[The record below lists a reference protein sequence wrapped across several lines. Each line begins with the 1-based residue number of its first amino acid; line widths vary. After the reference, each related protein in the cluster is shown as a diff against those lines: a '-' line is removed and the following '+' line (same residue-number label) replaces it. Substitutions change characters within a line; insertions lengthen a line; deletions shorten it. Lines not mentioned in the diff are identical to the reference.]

1 MPRAVKFEDDWD
13 EPSVDAASMK
23 DDLTPSQRAA
33 VEHFHGPLL
42 VLAGPGSGKTRVIT
56 RRIARLIERGVRPWE
71 ILAITFTN
79 KAARAMSDRVQ
90 ALLPGKRIWVSTFH
104 RFCSRLLRDHG
115 RSVGLQ
121 PNFSIYDTS
130 DQQQIIK
137 QVLSEQNFD
146 AAHFPA
152 NKIGARIS
160 HAKNELLTP
169 ELYVAR
175 YGEGIGTHLEA
186 VVAKVYPAYQKR
198 LLAANAV
205 DFDDLLVHVALLL
218 AENEELRTELD
229 QRFRFILVDEYQ
241 DTNKAQ
247 YQIVAA
253 LSQIEPNLCATGD
266 PDQSIYGWRG
276 ARIENILRFEQE
288 FPDVTMIRLEENFRS
303 TPEILQTADAL
314 ISHNIQRKPKR
325 LKTDNASGEKVEL
338 RLHRDGQDEANGI
351 ANEIAALVE
360 AGERQWKDFA
370 IFYRVN
376 ALSRS
381 LETALARQKI
391 SYQIAGGVAFYE
403 RAEIKDLLGYLRL
416 IENPQDRVAFLRVV
430 NTPTRGIGKSSL
442 DKLVRWADGTGT
454 VLLDAARQPGAV
466 PDLPKKAAVQL
477 RAFAALIDELAQ
489 ASSGPT
495 LVPSSSGER
504 ARVRGPNGENVSDL
518 GGDSFSGP
526 QPSTLDPQ
534 RMGEE
539 PLTLTLSPQSRG
551 EGTGDEE
558 PPHPN
563 PLPHKAGGEG
573 TGQSQVEPEVTGE
586 SVEAL
591 LKLVL
596 RRTGYLR
603 QFESSPDEDDM
614 QRLGNIDELVSAAR
628 QYDEEEA
635 KTEQG
640 GSLGGFL
647 ETASLAQDID
657 SLDESTGAVMLM
669 TLHAA
674 KGLEFPVVYV
684 IGVEQNL
691 IPHERSLRENDARQ
705 LEEERRLLFVGI
717 TRAEEKLVLTHTQ
730 RREIHGRSL
739 STIPSD
745 FLQELN
751 LQHRDCTGAEDFQFG
766 DFAAHDFADDHFGD
780 DAGNA
785 HDDHGEVDYDASDP
799 DEADHEQ
806 AARVES
812 KFTALRQVGK
822 SFNRPRVLP
831 NNLHLTTGAALESGA
846 AGKIELSLGF
856 AVGMQVRHPR
866 YGLGTVIETSGLA
879 KNRMVVV
886 EFATDARRESFVA
899 SKCPLQPV
907 GLR

>member
-1 MPRAVKFEDDWD
+1 MPRAVIFEDDWD

-33 VEHFHGPLL
+33 VEHFRGPLL

-104 RFCSRLLRDHG
+104 SFCARMLRDHG

-137 QVLSEQNFD
+137 QVLSDQNLD

-205 DFDDLLVHVALLL
+205 DFDDLLGHVARLL
-218 AENEELRTELD
+218 AENEELRSELD

-314 ISHNIQRKPKR
+314 ISHNVQRKPKR
-325 LKTDNASGEKVEL
+325 LKTDNASGEQVEL

-416 IENPQDRVAFLRVV
+416 IENPQDRVAFMRVV

-477 RAFAALIDELAQ
+477 RAFAGLIDELAQ
-489 ASSGPT
+489 SS
-495 LVPSSSGER
+495 
-504 ARVRGPNGENVSDL
+504 
-518 GGDSFSGP
+518 
-526 QPSTLDPQ
+526 
-534 RMGEE
+534 
-539 PLTLTLSPQSRG
+539 
-551 EGTGDEE
+551 
-558 PPHPN
+558 
-563 PLPHKAGGEG
+563 AGL
-573 TGQSQVEPEVTGE
+573 
-586 SVEAL
+586 VEAL

-628 QYDEEEA
+628 QYDEQEA

-691 IPHERSLRENDARQ
+691 IPHERSLRENDIRQ

-751 LQHRDCTGAEDFQFG
+751 LKHRDCTGAEDFSFG
-766 DFAAHDFADDHFGD
+766 DFAAHDFADDHCGD
-780 DAGNA
+780 DSGDA
-785 HDDHGEVDYDASDP
+785 HDDHGEIDNDASDT
-799 DEADHEQ
+799 DEADHEK
-806 AARVES
+806 AARVAS
-812 KFTALRQVGK
+812 KYAALRQVGK
-822 SFNRPRVLP
+822 SLNRPRVLP
-831 NNLHLTTGAALESGA
+831 SNLHLTTGAALESGTRQQV
-846 AGKIELSLGF
+846 ELSLGF

-899 SKCPLQPV
+899 AKCPLQPI

>member
-1 MPRAVKFEDDWD
+1 MKFEDDWD
-13 EPSVDAASMK
+13 EPAVDAAYMK

-33 VEHFHGPLL
+33 VEHFRGPLL

-90 ALLPGKRIWVSTFH
+90 ALLPGKRIWISTFH
-104 RFCSRLLRDHG
+104 SFCARMLRDHG

-137 QVLSEQNFD
+137 QVLNEQNLD

-218 AENEELRTELD
+218 AENEELRSELD

-253 LSQIEPNLCATGD
+253 LSQLEPNLCATGD

-325 LKTDNASGEKVEL
+325 LKTDNASGEQVEL

-416 IENPQDRVAFLRVV
+416 IENPQDRIAFMRVV

-454 VLLDAARQPGAV
+454 MLLDAARQPGAV

-477 RAFAALIDELAQ
+477 RAFAGLIDELAQ
-489 ASSGPT
+489 SSSGP
-495 LVPSSSGER
+495 
-504 ARVRGPNGENVSDL
+504 
-518 GGDSFSGP
+518 
-526 QPSTLDPQ
+526 
-534 RMGEE
+534 
-539 PLTLTLSPQSRG
+539 
-551 EGTGDEE
+551 
-558 PPHPN
+558 
-563 PLPHKAGGEG
+563 
-573 TGQSQVEPEVTGE
+573 
-586 SVEAL
+586 VEAL
-591 LKLVL
+591 LQLVL

-628 QYDEEEA
+628 QYDEQEA

-647 ETASLAQDID
+647 ETAILAQDID

-691 IPHERSLRENDARQ
+691 IPHERSLRENDIRQ

-751 LQHRDCTGAEDFQFG
+751 LQHRDCTGADDFSFG

-785 HDDHGEVDYDASDP
+785 HDDHGEVDYDASDL
-799 DEADHEQ
+799 DEADHEK

-812 KFTALRQVGK
+812 KYAALRQVGK
-822 SFNRPRVLP
+822 SLNRPRVLP
-831 NNLHLTTGAALESGA
+831 SNLHLTTGAALESGTRQQV
-846 AGKIELSLGF
+846 ELSLGF

-899 SKCPLQPV
+899 AKCPLQPI

>member
-1 MPRAVKFEDDWD
+1 MIFEDDWD

-33 VEHFHGPLL
+33 VEHFRGPLL

-104 RFCSRLLRDHG
+104 SFCARMLRDHG

-137 QVLSEQNFD
+137 QVLSDQNLD

-205 DFDDLLVHVALLL
+205 DFDDLLGHVARLL
-218 AENEELRTELD
+218 AENEELRSELD

-314 ISHNIQRKPKR
+314 ISHNVQRKPKR
-325 LKTDNASGEKVEL
+325 LKTDNASGEQVEL

-416 IENPQDRVAFLRVV
+416 IENPQDRVAFMRVV

-477 RAFAALIDELAQ
+477 RAFAGLIDELAQ
-489 ASSGPT
+489 SI
-495 LVPSSSGER
+495 
-504 ARVRGPNGENVSDL
+504 
-518 GGDSFSGP
+518 
-526 QPSTLDPQ
+526 
-534 RMGEE
+534 
-539 PLTLTLSPQSRG
+539 
-551 EGTGDEE
+551 
-558 PPHPN
+558 
-563 PLPHKAGGEG
+563 AGL
-573 TGQSQVEPEVTGE
+573 
-586 SVEAL
+586 VEAL

-628 QYDEEEA
+628 QYDEQEA

-691 IPHERSLRENDARQ
+691 IPHERSLRENDIRQ

-751 LQHRDCTGAEDFQFG
+751 LKHRDCTGAEDFSFG
-766 DFAAHDFADDHFGD
+766 DFAAHDFADDHCGD
-780 DAGNA
+780 DSGDA
-785 HDDHGEVDYDASDP
+785 HDDHGEIDNDASDP
-799 DEADHEQ
+799 DEADHEK
-806 AARVES
+806 AARVAS
-812 KFTALRQVGK
+812 KYAALRQVGK
-822 SFNRPRVLP
+822 SLDRPRVLP
-831 NNLHLTTGAALESGA
+831 SNLHLTTGAALESGTRQQV
-846 AGKIELSLGF
+846 ELSLGF

-899 SKCPLQPV
+899 AKCPLQPI

>member
-1 MPRAVKFEDDWD
+1 MIFEDDWD

-33 VEHFHGPLL
+33 VEHFRGPLL

-104 RFCSRLLRDHG
+104 SFCARMLRDHG

-137 QVLSEQNFD
+137 QVLSDQNLD

-205 DFDDLLVHVALLL
+205 DFDDLLGHVARLL
-218 AENEELRTELD
+218 AENEELRSELD

-276 ARIENILRFEQE
+276 ARIENILLFEQE

-314 ISHNIQRKPKR
+314 ISHNVQRKPKR
-325 LKTDNASGEKVEL
+325 LKTDNASGEQVEL

-416 IENPQDRVAFLRVV
+416 IENPQDRVAFMRVV

-454 VLLDAARQPGAV
+454 VLLNAARQPGAV

-477 RAFAALIDELAQ
+477 RAFAGLIDELAQ
-489 ASSGPT
+489 SS
-495 LVPSSSGER
+495 
-504 ARVRGPNGENVSDL
+504 
-518 GGDSFSGP
+518 
-526 QPSTLDPQ
+526 
-534 RMGEE
+534 
-539 PLTLTLSPQSRG
+539 
-551 EGTGDEE
+551 
-558 PPHPN
+558 
-563 PLPHKAGGEG
+563 AGL
-573 TGQSQVEPEVTGE
+573 
-586 SVEAL
+586 VEAL

-628 QYDEEEA
+628 QYDEQEA

-691 IPHERSLRENDARQ
+691 IPHERSLRENDIRQ

-751 LQHRDCTGAEDFQFG
+751 LKHRDCTGAEDFSFG
-766 DFAAHDFADDHFGD
+766 DFAAHDFADDHCGD
-780 DAGNA
+780 DSGDA
-785 HDDHGEVDYDASDP
+785 HDDHGEIDNDASDP
-799 DEADHEQ
+799 DEADHEK
-806 AARVES
+806 AARVAS
-812 KFTALRQVGK
+812 KYAALRQVGK
-822 SFNRPRVLP
+822 SLNRPRVLP
-831 NNLHLTTGAALESGA
+831 SNLHLTTGAALESGA
-846 AGKIELSLGF
+846 RQQVELSLGF

-899 SKCPLQPV
+899 AKCPLQPI

>member
-1 MPRAVKFEDDWD
+1 MIFEDDWD

-33 VEHFHGPLL
+33 VEHFRGPLL

-104 RFCSRLLRDHG
+104 SFCARMLRDHG

-137 QVLSEQNFD
+137 QVLSDQNLD

-205 DFDDLLVHVALLL
+205 DFDDLLGHVARLL
-218 AENEELRTELD
+218 AENEELRSELD

-314 ISHNIQRKPKR
+314 ISHNVQRKPKR
-325 LKTDNASGEKVEL
+325 LKTDNASGEQVEL

-416 IENPQDRVAFLRVV
+416 IENPQDRVAFMRVV

-477 RAFAALIDELAQ
+477 RAFAGLIDELAQ
-489 ASSGPT
+489 SS
-495 LVPSSSGER
+495 
-504 ARVRGPNGENVSDL
+504 
-518 GGDSFSGP
+518 
-526 QPSTLDPQ
+526 
-534 RMGEE
+534 
-539 PLTLTLSPQSRG
+539 
-551 EGTGDEE
+551 
-558 PPHPN
+558 
-563 PLPHKAGGEG
+563 AGL
-573 TGQSQVEPEVTGE
+573 
-586 SVEAL
+586 VEAL

-628 QYDEEEA
+628 QYDEQEA

-691 IPHERSLRENDARQ
+691 IPHERSLRENDIRQ

-751 LQHRDCTGAEDFQFG
+751 LKHRDCTGAEDFSFG
-766 DFAAHDFADDHFGD
+766 DFAAHDFADDHCGD
-780 DAGNA
+780 DSGDA
-785 HDDHGEVDYDASDP
+785 HDDHGEIDNDASDP
-799 DEADHEQ
+799 DEADHEK
-806 AARVES
+806 AARVAS
-812 KFTALRQVGK
+812 KYAALRQVGK
-822 SFNRPRVLP
+822 SLNRPRVLP
-831 NNLHLTTGAALESGA
+831 SNLHLTTGAALESGTRQQV
-846 AGKIELSLGF
+846 ELSLGF

-899 SKCPLQPV
+899 AKCPLQPI

>member
-1 MPRAVKFEDDWD
+1 MIFEDDWD

-33 VEHFHGPLL
+33 VEHFRGPLL

-104 RFCSRLLRDHG
+104 SFCARMLRDHG

-137 QVLSEQNFD
+137 QVLSDQNLD

-205 DFDDLLVHVALLL
+205 DFDDLLGHVARLL
-218 AENEELRTELD
+218 AENEELRSELD

-314 ISHNIQRKPKR
+314 ISHNVQRKPKR
-325 LKTDNASGEKVEL
+325 LKTDNASGEQVEL

-416 IENPQDRVAFLRVV
+416 IETPQDRVAFMRVV

-477 RAFAALIDELAQ
+477 RAFAGLIDELAQ
-489 ASSGPT
+489 SS
-495 LVPSSSGER
+495 
-504 ARVRGPNGENVSDL
+504 
-518 GGDSFSGP
+518 
-526 QPSTLDPQ
+526 
-534 RMGEE
+534 
-539 PLTLTLSPQSRG
+539 
-551 EGTGDEE
+551 
-558 PPHPN
+558 
-563 PLPHKAGGEG
+563 AGL
-573 TGQSQVEPEVTGE
+573 
-586 SVEAL
+586 VEAL

-628 QYDEEEA
+628 QYDEQEA

-691 IPHERSLRENDARQ
+691 IPHERSLRENDIRQ

-751 LQHRDCTGAEDFQFG
+751 LKHRDCTGAEDFSFG
-766 DFAAHDFADDHFGD
+766 DFAAHDFADDHCGD
-780 DAGNA
+780 DSGDA
-785 HDDHGEVDYDASDP
+785 HDDHGEIDNDASDT
-799 DEADHEQ
+799 DEADHEK
-806 AARVES
+806 AARVAS
-812 KFTALRQVGK
+812 KYAALRQVGK
-822 SFNRPRVLP
+822 SLNRPRVLP
-831 NNLHLTTGAALESGA
+831 SNLHLTTGAALESGTRQQV
-846 AGKIELSLGF
+846 ELSLGF

-899 SKCPLQPV
+899 AKCPLQPI

>member
-1 MPRAVKFEDDWD
+1 
-13 EPSVDAASMK
+13 MK

-33 VEHFHGPLL
+33 VEHFRGPLL

-104 RFCSRLLRDHG
+104 SFCARMLRDHG

-137 QVLSEQNFD
+137 QVLSDQNLD

-205 DFDDLLVHVALLL
+205 DFDDLLGHVARLL
-218 AENEELRTELD
+218 AENEELRSELD

-314 ISHNIQRKPKR
+314 ISHNVQRKPKR
-325 LKTDNASGEKVEL
+325 LKTDNASGEQVEL

-416 IENPQDRVAFLRVV
+416 IENPQDRVAFMRVV

-477 RAFAALIDELAQ
+477 RAFAGLIDELAQ
-489 ASSGPT
+489 SS
-495 LVPSSSGER
+495 
-504 ARVRGPNGENVSDL
+504 
-518 GGDSFSGP
+518 
-526 QPSTLDPQ
+526 
-534 RMGEE
+534 
-539 PLTLTLSPQSRG
+539 
-551 EGTGDEE
+551 
-558 PPHPN
+558 
-563 PLPHKAGGEG
+563 AGL
-573 TGQSQVEPEVTGE
+573 
-586 SVEAL
+586 VEAL

-628 QYDEEEA
+628 QYDEQEA

-691 IPHERSLRENDARQ
+691 IPHERSLRENDIRQ

-751 LQHRDCTGAEDFQFG
+751 LKHRDCTGAEDFSFG
-766 DFAAHDFADDHFGD
+766 DFAAHDFADDHCGD
-780 DAGNA
+780 DSGDA
-785 HDDHGEVDYDASDP
+785 HDDHGEIDNDASDT
-799 DEADHEQ
+799 DEADHEK
-806 AARVES
+806 AVRVAS
-812 KFTALRQVGK
+812 KYAALRQVGK
-822 SFNRPRVLP
+822 SLNRPRVLP
-831 NNLHLTTGAALESGA
+831 SNLHLTTGAALESGA
-846 AGKIELSLGF
+846 RQQVELSLGF

-899 SKCPLQPV
+899 AKCPLQPI

>member
-1 MPRAVKFEDDWD
+1 MTNDDDWD
-13 EPSVDAASMK
+13 LPADDAALK
-23 DDLTPSQRAA
+23 TDDLTPSQRAA

-79 KAARAMSDRVQ
+79 KAAREMGERVQ

-104 RFCSRLLRDHG
+104 RFCARLLREHG
-115 RSVGLQ
+115 RAVGLQ
-121 PNFSIYDTS
+121 PNFSIYDTG
-130 DQQQIIK
+130 DQQQLIK
-137 QVLSEQNFD
+137 QVLHDLNFD
-146 AAHFPA
+146 LAHFPA

-160 HAKNELLTP
+160 QAKNELLTP
-169 ELYVAR
+169 ERYVAR

-186 VVAKVYPAYQKR
+186 VVAKVYPAYQRR
-198 LLAANAV
+198 LLEANAV

-218 AENEELRTELD
+218 AEQDELRAELD
-229 QRFRFILVDEYQ
+229 QRHRFILVDEYQ
-241 DTNKAQ
+241 DTNQAQ

-276 ARIENILRFEQE
+276 ARIENILRFEQD
-288 FPDVTMIRLEENFRS
+288 FPDVALIRLEENFRS
-303 TPEILQTADAL
+303 TPEILKTADGL
-314 ISHNIQRKPKR
+314 IAHNVHRKAKR
-325 LKTDNASGEKVEL
+325 LKTDNASGEPVEL
-338 RLHRDGQDEANGI
+338 RLFRDGQHEASSI
-351 ANEIAALVE
+351 ANEISALVE

-376 ALSRS
+376 SLSRS

-391 SYQIAGGVAFYE
+391 PYQIAGGVAFYE

-416 IENPQDRVAFLRVV
+416 IENPHDRVAFLRVV

-454 VLLDAARQPGAV
+454 KLLDAARQPGRV

-477 RAFAALIDELAQ
+477 RAFAALIDEFAE
-489 ASSGPT
+489 ASSGSVP
-495 LVPSSSGER
+495 VPSPPPVFQGKNTVGER
-504 ARVRGPNGENVSDL
+504 ARVRGPDGEDAP
-518 GGDSFSGP
+518 DSSP
-526 QPSTLDPQ
+526 ASPN
-534 RMGEE
+534 EE

-551 EGTGDEE
+551 EGTG
-558 PPHPN
+558 
-563 PLPHKAGGEG
+563 K
-573 TGQSQVEPEVTGE
+573 SQANKLGNGV

-591 LKLVL
+591 LQLIL

-603 QFESSPDEDDM
+603 QFEANEEDDI

-628 QYDEEEA
+628 QYDEQEPEGD
-635 KTEQG
+635 EQS
-640 GSLGGFL
+640 SLAGFL

-657 SLDESTGAVMLM
+657 SLDETTGAVTLM

-674 KGLEFPVVYV
+674 KGLEFPCVYL
-684 IGVEQNL
+684 IAVEQNL
-691 IPHERSLRENDARQ
+691 IPHERSLRENDSRQ

-717 TRAEEKLVLTHTQ
+717 TRAEEKLVLTHTV

-745 FLQELN
+745 FLEELAVES
-751 LQHRDCTGAEDFQFG
+751 RDCTGAEDFQFG
-766 DFAAHDFADDHFGD
+766 DFTEGDFGAEFDDSQATEHDG
-780 DAGNA
+780 
-785 HDDHGEVDYDASDP
+785 DASFDP
-799 DEADHEQ
+799 
-806 AARVES
+806 ES
-812 KFTALRQVGK
+812 FVRGSPASGESQRGRK
-822 SFNRPRVLP
+822 SFDQPSRSLP
-831 NNLHLTTGAALESGA
+831 SGLRLTTGAALEAGA
-846 AGKIELSLGF
+846 KRSVELSPGF
-856 AVGMQVRHPR
+856 SVGMQVRHPR

-879 KNRMVVV
+879 KNRTVTV
-886 EFATDARRESFVA
+886 EFVSGSRRESFVA
-899 SKCPLQPV
+899 SKCPLQPI

>member
-1 MPRAVKFEDDWD
+1 
-13 EPSVDAASMK
+13 MK

-33 VEHFHGPLL
+33 VEHFRGPLL

-104 RFCSRLLRDHG
+104 SFCARMLRDHG

-137 QVLSEQNFD
+137 QVLSDQNLD

-205 DFDDLLVHVALLL
+205 DFDDLLGHVARLL
-218 AENEELRTELD
+218 AENEELRSELD

-314 ISHNIQRKPKR
+314 ISHNVQRKPKR
-325 LKTDNASGEKVEL
+325 LKTDNASGEQVEL

-416 IENPQDRVAFLRVV
+416 IENPQDRVAFMRVV

-477 RAFAALIDELAQ
+477 RAFAGLIDELAQ
-489 ASSGPT
+489 SS
-495 LVPSSSGER
+495 
-504 ARVRGPNGENVSDL
+504 
-518 GGDSFSGP
+518 
-526 QPSTLDPQ
+526 
-534 RMGEE
+534 
-539 PLTLTLSPQSRG
+539 
-551 EGTGDEE
+551 
-558 PPHPN
+558 
-563 PLPHKAGGEG
+563 AGL
-573 TGQSQVEPEVTGE
+573 
-586 SVEAL
+586 VEAL

-628 QYDEEEA
+628 QYDEQEA

-691 IPHERSLRENDARQ
+691 IPHERSLRENDIRQ

-751 LQHRDCTGAEDFQFG
+751 LKHRDCTGAEDFSFG
-766 DFAAHDFADDHFGD
+766 DFAAHDFADDHCGD
-780 DAGNA
+780 DSGDA
-785 HDDHGEVDYDASDP
+785 HDDHGEIDNDASDT
-799 DEADHEQ
+799 DEADHEK
-806 AARVES
+806 AARVAS
-812 KFTALRQVGK
+812 KYAALRQVGK
-822 SFNRPRVLP
+822 SLNRPRVLP
-831 NNLHLTTGAALESGA
+831 SNLHLTTGAALESGTRQQV
-846 AGKIELSLGF
+846 ELSLGF

-899 SKCPLQPV
+899 AKCPLQPI

>member
-1 MPRAVKFEDDWD
+1 MTTDDDWD
-13 EPSVDAASMK
+13 LPASEEAVPT
-23 DDLTPSQRAA
+23 DDLTPFQRAA

-79 KAARAMSDRVQ
+79 KAAREMGERVQ
-90 ALLPGKRIWVSTFH
+90 ALLPGQRIWVSTFH
-104 RFCSRLLRDHG
+104 RFCARLLREHG
-115 RSVGLQ
+115 RAVGLTQ
-121 PNFSIYDTS
+121 NFSIYDTG
-130 DQQQIIK
+130 DQQQLIK
-137 QVLSEQNFD
+137 QVLHDLNFD

-160 HAKNELLTP
+160 QAKNELLTP
-169 ELYVAR
+169 ERYVAR

-186 VVAKVYPAYQKR
+186 VVAKIYPAYQKR
-198 LLAANAV
+198 LLEANAV

-218 AENEELRTELD
+218 AEQDELRAELD
-229 QRFRFILVDEYQ
+229 QRHRFILVDEYQ
-241 DTNKAQ
+241 DTNQAQ

-276 ARIENILRFEQE
+276 ARIENILRFEQD
-288 FPDVTMIRLEENFRS
+288 FPDVALIRLEANFRS
-303 TPEILQTADAL
+303 TPEILKTADGL
-314 ISHNIQRKPKR
+314 IAHNVHRKAKR
-325 LKTDNASGEKVEL
+325 LTTDNVSGEPVEL
-338 RLHRDGQDEANGI
+338 RLFRDGQHEANSI
-351 ANEIAALVE
+351 ANEISALVE

-376 ALSRS
+376 SLSRT

-391 SYQIAGGVAFYE
+391 PYQIVGGVAFYE

-454 VLLDAARQPGAV
+454 ILLDAARQPGHV
-466 PDLPKKAAVQL
+466 SDLPKKAAVQL
-477 RAFAALIDELAQ
+477 RAFAALIDEFVE
-489 ASSGPT
+489 ASSGA
-495 LVPSSSGER
+495 VASSSGLSPVPSPPPAFQEKNTAGER
-504 ARVRGPNGENVSDL
+504 VRVRGPDGEDTLHAISSD
-518 GGDSFSGP
+518 P
-526 QPSTLDPQ
+526 QPSTFNPQ
-534 RMGEE
+534 PSIE
-539 PLTLTLSPQSRG
+539 S
-551 EGTGDEE
+551 

-573 TGQSQVEPEVTGE
+573 TGESQAKKLETGA

-591 LKLVL
+591 LQLIL

-603 QFESSPDEDDM
+603 QFEATDEADI

-628 QYDEEEA
+628 QYDEQEPDDGEPP
-635 KTEQG
+635 
-640 GSLGGFL
+640 SLAGFL

-657 SLDESTGAVMLM
+657 SLDESTGAVTLM

-674 KGLEFPVVYV
+674 KGLEFPVVYL
-684 IGVEQNL
+684 IAVEQNL

-745 FLQELN
+745 FLEELAVE
-751 LQHRDCTGAEDFQFG
+751 HRDCTGAEDFQFG
-766 DFAAHDFADDHFGD
+766 DSTDDDFDFGHDSNDSQETG
-780 DAGNA
+780 
-785 HDDHGEVDYDASDP
+785 HDDEASFN
-799 DEADHEQ
+799 
-806 AARVES
+806 S
-812 KFTALRQVGK
+812 K
-822 SFNRPRVLP
+822 SFPDGNRSRAEPKRGRKSFDQPGRSLP
-831 NNLHLTTGAALESGA
+831 SGLRLTTGAGLE
-846 AGKIELSLGF
+846 AGTKLGIDVPLGF

-879 KNRMVVV
+879 KNRTVTV
-886 EFATDARRESFVA
+886 EFVSGSRRESFVA
-899 SKCPLQPV
+899 SKCPLQPI

>member
-1 MPRAVKFEDDWD
+1 MSFEDDWD
-13 EPSVDAASMK
+13 EPSVESAAMK

-104 RFCSRLLRDHG
+104 SFCARMLRDHG

-137 QVLSEQNFD
+137 QVLSDQNLD

-218 AENEELRTELD
+218 AENAELRSELD

-288 FPDVTMIRLEENFRS
+288 FPEVTLIRLEENFRS

-325 LKTDNASGEKVEL
+325 LKTDNASGEPVEL

-351 ANEIAALVE
+351 ANEISALVE
-360 AGERQWKDFA
+360 AGERQWRDFA

-416 IENPQDRVAFLRVV
+416 IENPQDRVAFQRVV

-489 ASSGPT
+489 ASGGPT
-495 LVPSSSGER
+495 HVPSPPSSGER
-504 ARVRGPNGENVSDL
+504 ARVRGPNGESASDL
-518 GGDSFSGP
+518 GGDSFSGS
-526 QPSTLDPQ
+526 QPA
-534 RMGEE
+534 GEE

-551 EGTGDEE
+551 EGTGDES
-558 PPHPN
+558 PPHPHPN

-573 TGQSQVEPEVTGE
+573 TGQSQSEQAGTGA

-591 LKLVL
+591 LQLVL

-628 QYDEEEA
+628 QYDEQEA

-751 LQHRDCTGAEDFQFG
+751 LKHRDCTGAEDFQFG
-766 DFAAHDFADDHFGD
+766 DFAAHDFAADHCGD
-780 DAGNA
+780 DSGDA
-785 HDDHGEVDYDASDP
+785 HDDHAEVDYDTSHL
-799 DEADHEQ
+799 DETDHEQ

-812 KFTALRQVGK
+812 KYAALRQVGK
-822 SFNRPRVLP
+822 SLNRPRVLP
-831 NNLHLTTGAALESGA
+831 SNLQLTTGAALESGA
-846 AGKIELSLGF
+846 AGKVELSLGF

-899 SKCPLQPV
+899 AKCPLQPI

>member
-1 MPRAVKFEDDWD
+1 MIFEDDWD

-33 VEHFHGPLL
+33 VEHFRGPLL

-104 RFCSRLLRDHG
+104 SFCARMLRDHG

-137 QVLSEQNFD
+137 QVLSDQNLD

-205 DFDDLLVHVALLL
+205 DFDDLLGHVARLL
-218 AENEELRTELD
+218 AENEELRSELD

-314 ISHNIQRKPKR
+314 ISHNVQRKPKR
-325 LKTDNASGEKVEL
+325 LKTDNASGEQVEL

-416 IENPQDRVAFLRVV
+416 IENPQDRVAFMRVV

-477 RAFAALIDELAQ
+477 RAFAGLIDELAQ
-489 ASSGPT
+489 SS
-495 LVPSSSGER
+495 
-504 ARVRGPNGENVSDL
+504 
-518 GGDSFSGP
+518 
-526 QPSTLDPQ
+526 
-534 RMGEE
+534 
-539 PLTLTLSPQSRG
+539 
-551 EGTGDEE
+551 
-558 PPHPN
+558 
-563 PLPHKAGGEG
+563 AGL
-573 TGQSQVEPEVTGE
+573 
-586 SVEAL
+586 VEAL

-628 QYDEEEA
+628 QYDEQEA

-691 IPHERSLRENDARQ
+691 IPHERSLRENDIRQ

-751 LQHRDCTGAEDFQFG
+751 LKHRDCTGAEDFSFG
-766 DFAAHDFADDHFGD
+766 DFAAHDFADDHCGD
-780 DAGNA
+780 DSGDA
-785 HDDHGEVDYDASDP
+785 HDDHGEIDNDASDT
-799 DEADHEQ
+799 DEADHEK
-806 AARVES
+806 AVRVAS
-812 KFTALRQVGK
+812 KYAALRQVGK
-822 SFNRPRVLP
+822 SLNRPRVLP
-831 NNLHLTTGAALESGA
+831 SNLHLTTGAALESGA
-846 AGKIELSLGF
+846 RQQVELSLGF

-899 SKCPLQPV
+899 AKCPLQPI

>member
-1 MPRAVKFEDDWD
+1 MNDDDWD
-13 EPSVDAASMK
+13 LPADESAAMT
-23 DDLTPSQRAA
+23 DNLTPPQRAA

-79 KAARAMSDRVQ
+79 KAARAMGERVQ
-90 ALLPGKRIWVSTFH
+90 ALLPGQRIWVSTFH
-104 RFCSRLLRDHG
+104 RFCARLLREHG
-115 RSVGLQ
+115 RAVGLQ
-121 PNFSIYDTS
+121 PNFSIYDTG
-130 DQQQIIK
+130 DQQQLIK
-137 QVLSEQNFD
+137 QVLHDLNFD

-160 HAKNELLTP
+160 QAKNELLTP

-186 VVAKVYPAYQKR
+186 VVAKIYPAYQKR

-218 AENEELRTELD
+218 AEQDGLRAELD
-229 QRFRFILVDEYQ
+229 QRHRFILVDEYQ
-241 DTNKAQ
+241 DTNQAQ

-276 ARIENILRFEQE
+276 ARIENILRFEQD
-288 FPDVTMIRLEENFRS
+288 FPDVALIRLEENFRS
-303 TPEILQTADAL
+303 TPEILKTADGL
-314 ISHNIQRKPKR
+314 IAHNVHRKVKR
-325 LKTDNASGEKVEL
+325 LKTDNVSGEPVEL
-338 RLHRDGQDEANGI
+338 RLFRDGQHEASGI
-351 ANEIAALVE
+351 ANEISALVE

-391 SYQIAGGVAFYE
+391 PYQIAGGVAFYE

-416 IENPQDRVAFLRVV
+416 IENPQDRVAFLRVI

-454 VLLDAARQPGAV
+454 VLLDAARQPGQV
-466 PDLPKKAAVQL
+466 SDLPKKAAVQL
-477 RAFAALIDELAQ
+477 RAFAGLIDELAQ
-489 ASSGPT
+489 ASTGP
-495 LVPSSSGER
+495 V
-504 ARVRGPNGENVSDL
+504 
-518 GGDSFSGP
+518 
-526 QPSTLDPQ
+526 
-534 RMGEE
+534 EE
-539 PLTLTLSPQSRG
+539 
-551 EGTGDEE
+551 
-558 PPHPN
+558 
-563 PLPHKAGGEG
+563 
-573 TGQSQVEPEVTGE
+573 
-586 SVEAL
+586 L
-591 LKLVL
+591 LQLIL

-603 QFESSPDEDDM
+603 QFESSPDEDDI

-628 QYDEEEA
+628 QYDEQEPEND
-635 KTEQG
+635 QPP
-640 GSLGGFL
+640 SLAGFL

-657 SLDESTGAVMLM
+657 SLDEQTGAVTLM

-674 KGLEFPVVYV
+674 KGLEFPVVYL
-684 IGVEQNL
+684 IAVEQNL

-745 FLQELN
+745 FLEELAVE
-751 LQHRDCTGAEDFQFG
+751 HRDCTGAEDFQFG
-766 DFAAHDFADDHFGD
+766 DSHNDDIDFDDSQEIGHDD
-780 DAGNA
+780 DASF
-785 HDDHGEVDYDASDP
+785 D
-799 DEADHEQ
+799 
-806 AARVES
+806 R
-812 KFTALRQVGK
+812 K
-822 SFNRPRVLP
+822 SFLDDSRSRSEPNRGRKSYDPPSRSLP
-831 NNLHLTTGAALESGA
+831 SGLRLTTGASLE
-846 AGKIELSLGF
+846 AGTKQGVELPLGF

-879 KNRMVVV
+879 KNRTVTV
-886 EFATDARRESFVA
+886 EFVSEARRESFMA
-899 SKCPLQPV
+899 SKCPLQPI

>member
-1 MPRAVKFEDDWD
+1 
-13 EPSVDAASMK
+13 MK

-33 VEHFHGPLL
+33 VEHFRGPLL

-104 RFCSRLLRDHG
+104 SFCARMLRDHG

-137 QVLSEQNFD
+137 QVLSDQNLD

-205 DFDDLLVHVALLL
+205 DFDDLLGHVARLL
-218 AENEELRTELD
+218 AENEELRSELD

-314 ISHNIQRKPKR
+314 ISHNVQRKPKR
-325 LKTDNASGEKVEL
+325 LKTDNASGEQVEL

-416 IENPQDRVAFLRVV
+416 IENPQDRVAFMRVV

-477 RAFAALIDELAQ
+477 RAFAGLIDELAQ
-489 ASSGPT
+489 SS
-495 LVPSSSGER
+495 
-504 ARVRGPNGENVSDL
+504 
-518 GGDSFSGP
+518 
-526 QPSTLDPQ
+526 
-534 RMGEE
+534 
-539 PLTLTLSPQSRG
+539 
-551 EGTGDEE
+551 
-558 PPHPN
+558 
-563 PLPHKAGGEG
+563 AGL
-573 TGQSQVEPEVTGE
+573 
-586 SVEAL
+586 VEAL

-628 QYDEEEA
+628 QYDEQEA

-691 IPHERSLRENDARQ
+691 IPHERSLRENDIRQ

-751 LQHRDCTGAEDFQFG
+751 LKHRDCTGAEDFSFG
-766 DFAAHDFADDHFGD
+766 DFAAHDFADDHCGD
-780 DAGNA
+780 DSGDA
-785 HDDHGEVDYDASDP
+785 HDDHGEIDNNASDP
-799 DEADHEQ
+799 DEADHEK
-806 AARVES
+806 AARVAS
-812 KFTALRQVGK
+812 KYAALRQVGK
-822 SFNRPRVLP
+822 SLNRPRVLP
-831 NNLHLTTGAALESGA
+831 SNLHLTTGAALESGTRQQV
-846 AGKIELSLGF
+846 ELSLGF

-899 SKCPLQPV
+899 AKCPLQPI

>member
-1 MPRAVKFEDDWD
+1 
-13 EPSVDAASMK
+13 MK

-33 VEHFHGPLL
+33 VEHFRGPLL

-104 RFCSRLLRDHG
+104 SFCARMLRDHG

-137 QVLSEQNFD
+137 QVLSDQNLD

-205 DFDDLLVHVALLL
+205 DFDDLLGHVARLL
-218 AENEELRTELD
+218 AENEELRSELD

-276 ARIENILRFEQE
+276 ARIENILLFEQE

-314 ISHNIQRKPKR
+314 ISHNVQRKPKR
-325 LKTDNASGEKVEL
+325 LKTDNASGEQVEL

-416 IENPQDRVAFLRVV
+416 IENPQDRVAFMRVV

-454 VLLDAARQPGAV
+454 VLLNAARQPGAV

-477 RAFAALIDELAQ
+477 RAFAGLIDELAQ
-489 ASSGPT
+489 SS
-495 LVPSSSGER
+495 
-504 ARVRGPNGENVSDL
+504 
-518 GGDSFSGP
+518 
-526 QPSTLDPQ
+526 
-534 RMGEE
+534 
-539 PLTLTLSPQSRG
+539 
-551 EGTGDEE
+551 
-558 PPHPN
+558 
-563 PLPHKAGGEG
+563 AGL
-573 TGQSQVEPEVTGE
+573 
-586 SVEAL
+586 VEAL

-628 QYDEEEA
+628 QYDEQEA

-691 IPHERSLRENDARQ
+691 IPHERSLRENDIRQ

-751 LQHRDCTGAEDFQFG
+751 LKHRDCTGAEDFSFG
-766 DFAAHDFADDHFGD
+766 DFAAHDFADDHCGD
-780 DAGNA
+780 DSGDA
-785 HDDHGEVDYDASDP
+785 HDDHGEIDNDASDP
-799 DEADHEQ
+799 DEADHEK
-806 AARVES
+806 AARVAS
-812 KFTALRQVGK
+812 KYAALRQVGK
-822 SFNRPRVLP
+822 SLNRPRVLP
-831 NNLHLTTGAALESGA
+831 SNLHLTTGAALESGA
-846 AGKIELSLGF
+846 RQQVELSLGF

-899 SKCPLQPV
+899 AKCPLQPI

>member
-1 MPRAVKFEDDWD
+1 VTNDDDWD
-13 EPSVDAASMK
+13 LPADELALKS

-79 KAARAMSDRVQ
+79 KAARAMADRVQ
-90 ALLPGKRIWVSTFH
+90 ALLPGSRIWVSTFH
-104 RFCSRLLRDHG
+104 RFCARLLREHG
-115 RSVGLQ
+115 RAVGLQ
-121 PNFSIYDTS
+121 PNFSIYDTG
-130 DQQQIIK
+130 DQQQLIK
-137 QVLSEQNFD
+137 QVLHDLNFD
-146 AAHFPA
+146 TAHFPA

-160 HAKNELLTP
+160 QAKNELLTP
-169 ELYVAR
+169 ERYVAR

-198 LLAANAV
+198 LLEANAV

-218 AENEELRTELD
+218 AEQDELRAELD
-229 QRFRFILVDEYQ
+229 QRHRFILVDEYQ
-241 DTNKAQ
+241 DTNQAQ

-253 LSQIEPNLCATGD
+253 LSQLEPNLCATGD

-276 ARIENILRFEQE
+276 ARIENILRCEQD
-288 FPDVTMIRLEENFRS
+288 FPDVTLIRLEENFRS
-303 TPEILQTADAL
+303 TPEILKTADGL
-314 ISHNIQRKPKR
+314 IAHNVHRKAKR
-325 LKTDNASGEKVEL
+325 LKTDNVSGEPVEL
-338 RLHRDGQDEANGI
+338 RLFRDGQHEASGI
-351 ANEIAALVE
+351 ANEISALVE

-376 ALSRS
+376 SLSRS
-381 LETALARQKI
+381 LETALSRQKI
-391 SYQIAGGVAFYE
+391 PYQIAGGVAFYE

-416 IENPQDRVAFLRVV
+416 IENPQDRVAFMRVV

-454 VLLDAARQPGAV
+454 VLLDAARQPGQV

-477 RAFAALIDELAQ
+477 RAFAALIDELTQ
-489 ASSGPT
+489 ASSGPSP
-495 LVPSSSGER
+495 VPSPPSSGER
-504 ARVRGPNGENVSDL
+504 ARVRGPDGKDAYPFEATSY
-518 GGDSFSGP
+518 SAP
-526 QPSTLDPQ
+526 QPSTLDHQP
-534 RMGEE
+534 
-539 PLTLTLSPQSRG
+539 S
-551 EGTGDEE
+551 EG

-573 TGQSQVEPEVTGE
+573 TGG

-591 LKLVL
+591 LQLIL
-596 RRTGYLR
+596 QRTGYLR
-603 QFESSPDEDDM
+603 QFESTDEDDI

-628 QYDEEEA
+628 QYDE
-635 KTEQG
+635 QQPSNDQQS
-640 GSLGGFL
+640 SLAGFL

-657 SLDESTGAVMLM
+657 SLDETTGAVTLM

-674 KGLEFPVVYV
+674 KGLEFPVVYL
-684 IGVEQNL
+684 IAVEQNL

-745 FLQELN
+745 FLEELAVE
-751 LQHRDCTGAEDFQFG
+751 QRDCTGAEDFQFG
-766 DFAAHDFADDHFGD
+766 DSTDDDFGADSFESHETGHDD
-780 DAGNA
+780 DAAFDRQSFLDGSRSNA
-785 HDDHGEVDYDASDP
+785 EPKRGRKGFDQPSRSLPSG
-799 DEADHEQ
+799 
-806 AARVES
+806 
-812 KFTALRQVGK
+812 LR
-822 SFNRPRVLP
+822 
-831 NNLHLTTGAALESGA
+831 LTTGAALE
-846 AGKIELSLGF
+846 AGTKQGVELPLGF

-879 KNRMVVV
+879 RNRTVTV
-886 EFATDARRESFVA
+886 EFTSDARRESFVA
-899 SKCPLQPV
+899 AKCPLQPV

>member
-1 MPRAVKFEDDWD
+1 MPRAVIFEDDWD

-33 VEHFHGPLL
+33 VEHFRGPLL

-104 RFCSRLLRDHG
+104 SFCARMLRDHG

-137 QVLSEQNFD
+137 QVLSDQNLD

-205 DFDDLLVHVALLL
+205 DFDDLLGHVARLL
-218 AENEELRTELD
+218 AENEELRSELD

-314 ISHNIQRKPKR
+314 ISHNVQRKPKR
-325 LKTDNASGEKVEL
+325 LKTDNASGEQVEL

-416 IENPQDRVAFLRVV
+416 IENPQDRVAFMRVV

-477 RAFAALIDELAQ
+477 RAFAGLIDELAQ
-489 ASSGPT
+489 SS
-495 LVPSSSGER
+495 
-504 ARVRGPNGENVSDL
+504 
-518 GGDSFSGP
+518 
-526 QPSTLDPQ
+526 
-534 RMGEE
+534 
-539 PLTLTLSPQSRG
+539 
-551 EGTGDEE
+551 
-558 PPHPN
+558 
-563 PLPHKAGGEG
+563 AGL
-573 TGQSQVEPEVTGE
+573 
-586 SVEAL
+586 VEAL

-628 QYDEEEA
+628 QYDEQEA

-691 IPHERSLRENDARQ
+691 IPHERSLRENDIRQ

-751 LQHRDCTGAEDFQFG
+751 LKHRDCTGAEDFSFG
-766 DFAAHDFADDHFGD
+766 DFAAHDFADDHCGD
-780 DAGNA
+780 DSGDA
-785 HDDHGEVDYDASDP
+785 HDDHGEIDNDASDP
-799 DEADHEQ
+799 DEADHEK
-806 AARVES
+806 AARVAS
-812 KFTALRQVGK
+812 KYAALRQVGK
-822 SFNRPRVLP
+822 SLNRPRVLP
-831 NNLHLTTGAALESGA
+831 SNLHLTTGAALESGTRQQV
-846 AGKIELSLGF
+846 ELSLGF

-899 SKCPLQPV
+899 AKCPLQPI